1 MNLAS
6 VQKWG
11 NSMALRIP
19 SATLKAWGV
28 SEGDSVELTLQDDAL
43 VVRPRRK
50 RYTLDELLAK
60 CDKKNMA
67 PTAQDRLWLNSPP
80 VGKEV
85 L

>member
-1 MNLAS
+1 MSLAS

-19 SATLKAWGV
+19 SATIKAWGV
-28 SEGDSVELTLQDDAL
+28 REGDSIELTVQDDTLLAK
-43 VVRPRRK
+43 PKRK

-67 PTAQDRLWLNSPP
+67 PTEEDRLWLDSPP
-80 VGKEV
+80 MGKEI